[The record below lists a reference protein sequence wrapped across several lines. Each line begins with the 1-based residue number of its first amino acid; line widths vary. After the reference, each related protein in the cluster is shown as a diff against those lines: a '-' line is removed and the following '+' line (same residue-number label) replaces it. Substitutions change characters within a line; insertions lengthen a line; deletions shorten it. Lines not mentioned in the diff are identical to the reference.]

1 MRTVPGSQID
11 PNAPPAASGSGGNG
25 ASSAPAATGKK
36 SYEELEAEAE
46 SLRASVK
53 GMACQKSQWEA
64 DREAKIALEAE
75 LEEIRT
81 RNAGGAAPAGDDLLT
96 PEEVAAI
103 DRRIDARVEAREADR
118 ASKAEKT
125 RKENAAFAVKR
136 KEWLGKADTDF
147 GPEALKPGT
156 PLFKRATEIYLDP
169 ANELATFVEVEGQKI
184 PVPVSH
190 HAEYD
195 AIARASAELAS
206 KGAAAADGKNGA
218 AFAGT
223 GGPGGDGGSPAP
235 RTGEVSDEE
244 YNAMTPEQKN
254 AYKEERF
261 KAKFPG
267 RK

>member
-1 MRTVPGSQID
+1 MEVVKTGQTD

-25 ASSAPAATGKK
+25 APSAPAGTGKK
-36 SYEELEAEAE
+36 TYEEVVAENE
-46 SLRASVK
+46 SLRGSVK
-53 GMACQKSQWEA
+53 GMAAQKSQWDQ
-64 DREAKIALEAE
+64 DRQAKIDLEAE
-75 LEEIRT
+75 LEEIRA
-81 RNAGGAAPAGDDLLT
+81 RNTPAAPAGDDLLT

-118 ASKAEKT
+118 TAKAERT
-125 RKENAAFAVKR
+125 RKESLAF
-136 KEWLGKADTDF
+136 KAEVDKWRIKAKTDF
-147 GPEALKPGT
+147 PDSLTVGT
-156 PLFKRATEIYLDP
+156 PLYKRATEIYLDP
-169 ANELATFVEVEGQKI
+169 ANELATFVEFEGQKVPI
-184 PVPVSH
+184 PASH

-195 AIARASAELAS
+195 AIARASAELQS
-206 KGAAAADGKNGA
+206 KGAVLADGKGGA

-223 GGPGGDGGSPAP
+223 GGPGGDGGSPAA

-261 KAKFPG
+261 NKKFPG